1 MLLRGAKVLEMAHS
15 QWLKEDRFIF
25 YSKADY
31 MIRIRLFK

>member
-15 QWLKEDRFIF
+15 QWLRFIF

-31 MIRIRLFK
+31 MIRIRPFK